1 MSERT
6 SYLNAIELRDGQ
18 VLLFNRPNSKKSIW
32 HMRLYVRGME
42 DIEGGKVKYYT
53 RSTGELNVDEAKR
66 VALDTHDRLRDKVRN
81 SEPVFDSTFAE
92 AYNQWWIRKK
102 TIDLETRQAHKQQ
115 VEPIRD
121 GLAYRKQWYVK
132 HSQRYWIPYFGE
144 QPLSKINN
152 AVAEDYI
159 RWRLTYWDRASK
171 AEKKRHPNYAQRPSK
186 KTLQMERTALRE
198 FFAWCVNT
206 ARLMRIVP
214 SFDLNILQDNEESR
228 RPSFNKAEW
237 TKLDRYMRDVWVQ
250 GKAKGDEP
258 DKGRPHTLHLFQREM
273 CRRYIQFL
281 TATGMRPTEP
291 LFLKHRHIEIKR
303 LDNGKE
309 ILKINLPQGKT
320 GKREITSQPVGVQY
334 YRAIIEATG
343 KSDPDDWVFCDK
355 EGKRSKG
362 YYRTV
367 EALLKKVGLRVD
379 KETGKNRTS
388 YSFRHYYAE
397 QRISEAGL
405 NLATTVDLRANMG
418 TGIEQL
424 ERHYVRKKVYNAEN
438 LVSYRDR
445 KTKKD

>member
-1 MSERT
+1 
-6 SYLNAIELRDGQ
+6 
-18 VLLFNRPNSKKSIW
+18 
-32 HMRLYVRGME
+32 MRLYVRGME

-144 QPLSKINN
+144 QPLSRINN

-258 DKGRPHTLHLFQREM
+258 DKGRPHSLHLFQREM
-273 CRRYIQFL
+273 CR
-281 TATGMRPTEP
+281 
-291 LFLKHRHIEIKR
+291 
-303 LDNGKE
+303 
-309 ILKINLPQGKT
+309 
-320 GKREITSQPVGVQY
+320 
-334 YRAIIEATG
+334 
-343 KSDPDDWVFCDK
+343 
-355 EGKRSKG
+355 
-362 YYRTV
+362 
-367 EALLKKVGLRVD
+367 
-379 KETGKNRTS
+379 
-388 YSFRHYYAE
+388 
-397 QRISEAGL
+397 
-405 NLATTVDLRANMG
+405 
-418 TGIEQL
+418 
-424 ERHYVRKKVYNAEN
+424 
-438 LVSYRDR
+438 DR
-445 KTKKD
+445 KSVV